1 MSHEIKKTTEV
12 RKTPRPPVV
21 AVMGH
26 IDHGKSTLLDY
37 IRKTNVVG
45 GEAGGITQHLGAYVV
60 PVPTLPSVKPGPVP
74 DAKGKEVAG
83 KEEDNSSTSALGRSI
98 TFLDTPGHEAFKGI
112 RSRGANVADVGI
124 LVVSAEEGVKPQ
136 TIEAL
141 GSIKKAGIPYIVAI
155 TKIDKPEANVERTK
169 QSLAEHEIYVEGYGG
184 DIPFAAI
191 SGKTGE
197 GVPDLLDL
205 ILLVAEM
212 SDVHALEGAEM
223 RAYVI
228 ESNVDKKKGIYAT
241 LIVKE
246 GAIQKGAVVVAE
258 GAFTVTRRLENF
270 LGEPID
276 KGEPGMPVRI
286 VGWSS
291 VPPVGAL
298 CRTVKDKHE
307 AEAQILIGEEKKKK
321 RPNNTATTL
330 LVETALLPLIIKADT
345 GGSLEA
351 VEAEVLKQAT
361 EKVRIQIVSRGIG
374 SISESDL
381 KSAQGSGEPAIVG
394 FSVDIDPPAQSIIER
409 GGITVQTFDIIY
421 KLGEWVAEL
430 VKKRTPKV
438 TVVTV
443 KGSARVLKIFTTE
456 KDRQV
461 IGGKVLDGTVD
472 TGDEFNILRRGAP
485 IGKGKVRELQRFKE
499 KASSIPSGSEFGAF
513 VSTGIT
519 IMPNDQLEMVTT
531 IEQ

>member
-1 MSHEIKKTTEV
+1 MNAQPKKTEQGT
-12 RKTPRPPVV
+12 KTPRPPVV

-45 GEAGGITQHLGAYVV
+45 GEAGGITQHLGAY
-60 PVPTLPSVKPGPVP
+60 
-74 DAKGKEVAG
+74 EVAHTT
-83 KEEDNSSTSALGRSI
+83 KEGTLHSI

-136 TIEAL
+136 TVEAL
-141 GSIKKAGIPYIVAI
+141 GSIKKAGIPYVVAI

-184 DIPFAAI
+184 DIPFASI
-191 SGKTGE
+191 SSKTGE
-197 GVPDLLDL
+197 GVGDLLDL
-205 ILLVAEM
+205 VLLVAEM
-212 SDVHALEGAEM
+212 GDVHAVSGAPLS
-223 RAYVI
+223 AYII

-241 LIVKE
+241 IIIKN
-246 GAIQKGAVVVAE
+246 GAVKKGDVIVAD

-270 LGEPID
+270 LGQPIE
-276 KGEPGMPVRI
+276 KGEAGQPVRI
-286 VGWSS
+286 IGWSA
-291 VPPVGAL
+291 VPPVGAT
-298 CRTVKDKHE
+298 CKTVKDKRE
-307 AEAQILIGEEKKKK
+307 AEAVILLDEEKKKK
-321 RPNNTATTL
+321 RPTNTATTL
-330 LVETALLPLIIKADT
+330 LVETALLPLVLKADT

-351 VEAEVLKQAT
+351 VEAEALKQAT
-361 EKVRIQIVSRGIG
+361 DKVRIKIVSRGIG

-394 FSVDIDPPAQSIIER
+394 FNVDIDPPARSIIER
-409 GGITVQTFDIIY
+409 GGISVQTFDVIY

-443 KGSARVLKIFTTE
+443 KGNVRVLKIFTTE

-461 IGGKVLDGTVD
+461 IGGKVLDGELE
-472 TGDEFNILRRGAP
+472 TGDEFNILRRSAP

-499 KASSIPSGSEFGAF
+499 KASSIPAGSEFGAF
-513 VSTGIT
+513 VSTSIE
-519 IMPNDQLEMVTT
+519 IMPGDQFEMVTT

>member
-1 MSHEIKKTTEV
+1 M
-12 RKTPRPPVV
+12 
-21 AVMGH
+21 
-26 IDHGKSTLLDY
+26 
-37 IRKTNVVG
+37 
-45 GEAGGITQHLGAYVV
+45 
-60 PVPTLPSVKPGPVP
+60 
-74 DAKGKEVAG
+74 
-83 KEEDNSSTSALGRSI
+83 
-98 TFLDTPGHEAFKGI
+98 
-112 RSRGANVADVGI
+112 ADVGI
-124 LVVSAEEGVKPQ
+124 LVISAEEGVKPQ

-141 GSIKKAGIPYIVAI
+141 GSIKKACIPYVVAL
-155 TKIDKPEANVERTK
+155 TKIDKPEANVERAK

-184 DIPFAAI
+184 DIPFVAI

-212 SDVHALEGAEM
+212 SDMHAVAGARM
-223 RAYVI
+223 RAYII

-246 GAIQKGAVVVAE
+246 GTIKKGDIVVAE
-258 GAFTVTRRLENF
+258 GAYSVTRRLEDF
-270 LGEPID
+270 RGEELE

-286 VGWSS
+286 IGWSS

-298 CRTVKDKHE
+298 CHTVQDKRE
-307 AEAQILIGEEKKKK
+307 AEAEILLESEKKKR

-330 LVETALLPLIIKADT
+330 LVETALLPLVIKADT

-351 VEAEVLKQAT
+351 VEAEIQKQAT

-381 KSAQGSGEPAIVG
+381 KSARGSDEPAIAG
-394 FSVDIDPPAQSIIER
+394 FNVAIDPPAQSIIER

-438 TVVTV
+438 TVVTI
-443 KGSARVLKIFTTE
+443 KANAKVLKIFTTE

-461 IGGKVLDGTVD
+461 IGGKVLDGTIEA
-472 TGDEFNILRRGAP
+472 GDEFNILRRGSP
-485 IGKGKVRELQRFKE
+485 IGKGRIRELQRFKE
-499 KASSIPSGSEFGAF
+499 KATSIPAGSEFGTF
-513 VSTGIT
+513 VSTSIT
-519 IMPNDQLEMVTT
+519 IMPSDQIEVVTSV
-531 IEQ
+531 EQ

>member
-1 MSHEIKKTTEV
+1 MSPETKKTEQGV
-12 RKTPRPPVV
+12 KKARPPVV

-37 IRKTNVVG
+37 IRKTNVTG

-60 PVPTLPSVKPGPVP
+60 PVPMLPDSKPGLVP
-74 DAKGKEVAG
+74 DATGAKTISGQ
-83 KEEDNSSTSALGRSI
+83 GRFI

-141 GSIKKAGIPYIVAI
+141 GSIKKAGIPYVVAL

-169 QSLAEHEIYVEGYGG
+169 QSLAEHEIYIEGYGG

-197 GVPDLLDL
+197 GITDLLDL

-212 SDVHALEGAEM
+212 SDVHAVAGAETK
-223 RAYVI
+223 AFVI

-241 LIVKE
+241 LIIKE
-246 GAIQKGAVVVAE
+246 GTIVKGDVVVAE
-258 GAFTVTRRLENF
+258 GAYTVTRRLENF
-270 LGEPID
+270 RGEPIE

-286 VGWSS
+286 IGWSS

-298 CRTVKDKHE
+298 CRTVKDKRE
-307 AEAQILIGEEKKKK
+307 AEAQILLEEEKKKR

-330 LVETALLPLIIKADT
+330 LVETTLLPLIIKADT

-351 VEAEVLKQAT
+351 VEAEILKQAT

-381 KSAQGSGEPAIVG
+381 KSARGSDEPVIAG
-394 FSVDIDPPAQSIIER
+394 FNVDIDPPAQGIIER

-430 VKKRTPKV
+430 VQKRTPKV

-443 KGSARVLKIFTTE
+443 KANVRVLKIFTTE

-461 IGGKVLDGTVD
+461 VGGKVLNGTVE

-485 IGKGKVRELQRFKE
+485 IGKGRVRELQRLKE
-499 KASSIPSGSEFGAF
+499 KVTVIPEGSEFGAF
-513 VSTGIT
+513 VSTSIT
-519 IMPNDQLEMVTT
+519 IMPSDQLEVVTSV
-531 IEQ
+531 EQ

>member
-1 MSHEIKKTTEV
+1 MQTNPPTTAKTQ
-12 RKTPRPPVV
+12 RLPRPPVV

-45 GEAGGITQHLGAYVV
+45 GEAGGITQHLGAY
-60 PVPTLPSVKPGPVP
+60 
-74 DAKGKEVAG
+74 EVAHTT
-83 KEEDNSSTSALGRSI
+83 KEGTLHSI

-136 TIEAL
+136 TVEAL
-141 GSIKKAGIPYIVAI
+141 GSIKKAGIPYVVAI

-169 QSLAEHEIYVEGYGG
+169 QSLAEHEIYGEGYGG
-184 DIPFAAI
+184 DIPFASI

-197 GVPDLLDL
+197 GVGDLLDL
-205 ILLVAEM
+205 VLLVAEM
-212 SDVHALEGAEM
+212 GDVHAVSGAPLS
-223 RAYVI
+223 AYII
-228 ESNVDKKKGIYAT
+228 ESNVDKKKGICAT
-241 LIVKE
+241 IIIKNGALEKGDVIVA
-246 GAIQKGAVVVAE
+246 G

-270 LGEPID
+270 LGQPIE
-276 KGEPGMPVRI
+276 KGEAGQPVRI
-286 VGWSS
+286 IGWSA
-291 VPPVGAL
+291 VPPVGAT
-298 CRTVKDKHE
+298 CKTVKDKRE
-307 AEAQILIGEEKKKK
+307 AEAVILLEEEKKKK
-321 RPNNTATTL
+321 RPTNTATTL
-330 LVETALLPLIIKADT
+330 LVETALLPLVVKADT

-361 EKVRIQIVSRGIG
+361 DKVKIKIVSRGIG

-394 FSVDIDPPAQSIIER
+394 FNVDIDPPAQSIIER
-409 GGITVQTFDIIY
+409 GGISVQTFDVIY

-443 KGSARVLKIFTTE
+443 KGNARVLKIFTTE

-461 IGGKVLDGTVD
+461 IGGKVLDGELE
-472 TGDEFNILRRGAP
+472 TGDEFNILRRSAP

-499 KASSIPSGSEFGAF
+499 KASSIPTGSEFGAF
-513 VSTGIT
+513 VSTSIE
-519 IMPNDQLEMVTT
+519 IMPGDQFEMVTT

>member
-1 MSHEIKKTTEV
+1 MTTPEQKTISKQ
-12 RKTPRPPVV
+12 KTSRPPVV

-45 GEAGGITQHLGAYVV
+45 GEAGGITQHLGAYEVV
-60 PVPTLPSVKPGPVP
+60 HTTK
-74 DAKGKEVAG
+74 DGKT
-83 KEEDNSSTSALGRSI
+83 NRI

-112 RSRGANVADVGI
+112 RSRGANVADIGI
-124 LVVSAEEGVKPQ
+124 LIVSAEEGVKPQ

-184 DIPFAAI
+184 DIPFTAI
-191 SGKTGE
+191 SSKTGE
-197 GVPDLLDL
+197 GVSDLLDL

-212 SDVHALEGAEM
+212 SDIHSESGKPTQ
-223 RAYVI
+223 AYII
-228 ESNVDKKKGIYAT
+228 ESDVDKKKGISAT
-241 LIVKE
+241 LIIKE
-246 GAIQKGAVVVAE
+246 GTLTKGGFLVAE
-258 GAFTVTRRLENF
+258 NAFTQTRRLEDF
-270 LGEPID
+270 LGKAIE
-276 KGEPGMPVRI
+276 KGEPGQPVHI
-286 VGWSS
+286 VGWSA

-298 CRTVKDKHE
+298 CRVVKSKRE
-307 AEAQILIGEEKKKK
+307 AEELILSEEVKKKQ

-330 LVETALLPLIIKADT
+330 LVETTLLPLIIKADT

-361 EKVRIQIVSRGIG
+361 DKVTIKVVAKGIG

-381 KSAQGSGEPAIVG
+381 KSASGSGNPAIVG
-394 FSVDIDPPAQSIIER
+394 FNVGLDPQAKSVSER
-409 GGITVQTFDIIY
+409 GGVTVQTFDIIY

-430 VKKRTPKV
+430 VKTRTPKV
-438 TVVTV
+438 TVVTI
-443 KGSARVLKIFTTE
+443 KATIKVLKIFTTE
-456 KDRQV
+456 KDKQV
-461 IGGKVLDGTVD
+461 IGGKVTEGEIAS
-472 TGDEFNILRRGAP
+472 GDEFNILRRGAP
-485 IGKGKVRELQRFKE
+485 IGKGRIRELQRLKE
-499 KASSIPSGSEFGAF
+499 KVSSVPGGSEFGAF
-513 VSTGIT
+513 VSTSIG
-519 IMPNDQLEMVTT
+519 IMPGDELQVVTS

>member
-1 MSHEIKKTTEV
+1 MTTPEQKTISKQ
-12 RKTPRPPVV
+12 KTSRPPVV

-45 GEAGGITQHLGAYVV
+45 GEAGGITQHLGAYEVV
-60 PVPTLPSVKPGPVP
+60 HTTK
-74 DAKGKEVAG
+74 DGKT
-83 KEEDNSSTSALGRSI
+83 NRI

-112 RSRGANVADVGI
+112 RSRGANVADIGI
-124 LVVSAEEGVKPQ
+124 LIVSAEEGVKPQ

-184 DIPFAAI
+184 DIPFTAI
-191 SGKTGE
+191 SSKTGE
-197 GVPDLLDL
+197 GVSDLLDL

-212 SDVHALEGAEM
+212 SDIHSESGKPTQ
-223 RAYVI
+223 AYII
-228 ESNVDKKKGIYAT
+228 ESDVDKKKGISAT
-241 LIVKE
+241 LIIKE
-246 GAIQKGAVVVAE
+246 GTLTKGGFLVAE
-258 GAFTVTRRLENF
+258 NAFTQTRRLEDF
-270 LGEPID
+270 LGKSIE
-276 KGEPGMPVRI
+276 KGEPGQPVHI
-286 VGWSS
+286 VGWSA

-298 CRTVKDKHE
+298 CRVVKSKRE
-307 AEAQILIGEEKKKK
+307 AEELILSEEVKKKQ

-330 LVETALLPLIIKADT
+330 LVETTLLPLIIKADT

-361 EKVRIQIVSRGIG
+361 DKVTIKVVAKGIG

-381 KSAQGSGEPAIVG
+381 KSASGSGNPAIVG
-394 FSVDIDPPAQSIIER
+394 FNVGLDPQAKSVSER
-409 GGITVQTFDIIY
+409 GGVTVQTFDIIY

-430 VKKRTPKV
+430 VKTRTPKV
-438 TVVTV
+438 TVVTI
-443 KGSARVLKIFTTE
+443 KATIKVLKIFTTE
-456 KDRQV
+456 KDKQV
-461 IGGKVLDGTVD
+461 IGGKVTEGEIAS
-472 TGDEFNILRRGAP
+472 GDEFNILRRGAP
-485 IGKGKVRELQRFKE
+485 IGKGRIRELQRLKE
-499 KASSIPSGSEFGAF
+499 KVSSVPGGSEFGAF
-513 VSTGIT
+513 VSTSIG
-519 IMPNDQLEMVTT
+519 IMPGDELQVVTS

>member
-1 MSHEIKKTTEV
+1 MQNSKSTSV
-12 RKTPRPPVV
+12 PRPPVV

-37 IRKTNVVG
+37 IRKTNVVE
-45 GEAGGITQHLGAYVV
+45 GEAGGITQHLGAYEVV
-60 PVPTLPSVKPGPVP
+60 HTT
-74 DAKGKEVAG
+74 KEG
-83 KEEDNSSTSALGRSI
+83 QTRRI

-112 RSRGANVADVGI
+112 RSRGANVADIGI
-124 LVVSAEEGVKPQ
+124 LIVSAEEGVKPQ

-184 DIPFAAI
+184 DIPFTAI
-191 SGKTGE
+191 SSKTGE
-197 GVPDLLDL
+197 GVDDLLDL
-205 ILLVAEM
+205 ILLVAELNDIHSESGKPTLAYIIE
-212 SDVHALEGAEM
+212 SDV
-223 RAYVI
+223 
-228 ESNVDKKKGIYAT
+228 DTKKGISAT
-241 LIVKE
+241 LIIKE
-246 GAIQKGAVVVAE
+246 GTLPKGGFLVAE
-258 GAFTVTRRLENF
+258 TAFTQTRRLEDF
-270 LGEPID
+270 LGKSIE
-276 KGEPGMPVRI
+276 KGEPGQPVHI
-286 VGWSS
+286 VGWSA

-298 CRTVKDKHE
+298 CRVVRSKRE
-307 AEAQILIGEEKKKK
+307 AEELILSEEAKKKQ

-330 LVETALLPLIIKADT
+330 LVETTLLPLIIKADT

-361 EKVRIQIVSRGIG
+361 EKVTIKVVAKGIG

-381 KSAQGSGEPAIVG
+381 KSASGSGNPAIVG
-394 FSVDIDPPAQSIIER
+394 FNVSLDPQAKSISERLPAQAG

-430 VKKRTPKV
+430 VKTRTPKV

-443 KGSARVLKIFTTE
+443 KATVRVLKIFTTE
-456 KDRQV
+456 KDKQV
-461 IGGKVLDGTVD
+461 IGGKVTDGEIAS
-472 TGDEFNILRRGAP
+472 GDEFTILRRTAP
-485 IGKGKVRELQRFKE
+485 IGKGRVRELQKLKE
-499 KASSIPSGSEFGAF
+499 KVSSVPSGSEFGAY
-513 VSTGIT
+513 VSTSIG
-519 IMPNDQLEMVTT
+519 IMPGDELQAVTS

>member
-1 MSHEIKKTTEV
+1 MTTPEQKTISKQ
-12 RKTPRPPVV
+12 KTSRPPVV

-45 GEAGGITQHLGAYVV
+45 GEAGGITQHLGAYEVV
-60 PVPTLPSVKPGPVP
+60 HTTK
-74 DAKGKEVAG
+74 DGKT
-83 KEEDNSSTSALGRSI
+83 NRI

-112 RSRGANVADVGI
+112 RSRGANVADIGI
-124 LVVSAEEGVKPQ
+124 LIVSAEEGVKPQ

-184 DIPFAAI
+184 DIPFTAI
-191 SGKTGE
+191 SSKTGE
-197 GVPDLLDL
+197 GVSDLLDL

-212 SDVHALEGAEM
+212 SDIHSESGKPTQ
-223 RAYVI
+223 AYII
-228 ESNVDKKKGIYAT
+228 ESDVDKKKGISAT
-241 LIVKE
+241 LIIKE
-246 GAIQKGAVVVAE
+246 GTLTKGGFLVAE
-258 GAFTVTRRLENF
+258 NAFTQTRRLEDF
-270 LGEPID
+270 LGKSIE
-276 KGEPGMPVRI
+276 KGEPGQPVHI
-286 VGWSS
+286 VGWSA

-298 CRTVKDKHE
+298 CRVVKSKRE
-307 AEAQILIGEEKKKK
+307 AEELILSEEVKKKQ

-330 LVETALLPLIIKADT
+330 LVETTLLPLIIKADT

-361 EKVRIQIVSRGIG
+361 DKVTIKVVAKGIG

-381 KSAQGSGEPAIVG
+381 KSASGSGNPAIVG
-394 FSVDIDPPAQSIIER
+394 FNVGLDPQAKSISER
-409 GGITVQTFDIIY
+409 GGSTAGQSPLGGVPVQTFDIIY
-421 KLGEWVAEL
+421 KLGEWVGTL
-430 VKKRTPKV
+430 VKTRTPKV

-443 KGSARVLKIFTTE
+443 KATVKVLKIFTTE
-456 KDRQV
+456 KDKQV
-461 IGGKVLDGTVD
+461 IGGKIINGEIAG
-472 TGDEFNILRRGAP
+472 GDEFNILRRGTP
-485 IGKGKVRELQRFKE
+485 IGKGRVRELQRLKE
-499 KASSIPSGSEFGAF
+499 KVSSVPTGSEFGAF
-513 VSTGIT
+513 VSTSIG
-519 IMPNDQLEMVTT
+519 IMPGDELQAVTS